1 MNNNKKVYAH
11 GNGKELIVTQIDY
24 KNGTF
29 TGEYKDKT
37 GNKHTLTKAKI
48 RDYEFYDNKR

>member
-11 GNGKELIVTQIDY
+11 GNGKELIVTQINY

-29 TGEYKDKT
+29 IGEYKDKT
-37 GNKHTLTKAKI
+37 GNKHTLTKVKI
-48 RDYEFYDNKR
+48 RDYDFYNNRK